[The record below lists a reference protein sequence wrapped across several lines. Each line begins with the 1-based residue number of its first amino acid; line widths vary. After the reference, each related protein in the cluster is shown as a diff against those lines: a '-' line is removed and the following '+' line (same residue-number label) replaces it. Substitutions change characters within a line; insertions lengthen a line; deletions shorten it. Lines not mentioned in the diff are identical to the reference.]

1 MGRNIYRQKGGQTW
15 WGRIW
20 VGGRELRRSLRTPD
34 EHEALLRVAE
44 WKRELRQQADEGPQP
59 TYKEAV
65 VLWGQTTLAGADS
78 EGLKPA
84 ARERYLQSARSL
96 DAHFRDAR
104 LKDIDKRA
112 IGAYVA
118 ERKRQGVTN
127 ATIRRDLTALSSIF
141 RASCAAGIWDENP
154 ARLWDRTVIRERRRV
169 FTPPTDEEI
178 EAVAAAAATPFGRL
192 IRFAAATGVRM
203 NEAVGLEWRDVRID
217 RGEVLLAR
225 TKTNRPRAIALRSPG
240 GDAMPVLT
248 GIPRHLR
255 SALVFWHG
263 DGERYRNASGSFRDL
278 VAGVR
283 ARQEG
288 VQRFRFHD
296 LRHAFAVRW
305 LVAGGDIYALS
316 RHLGHT
322 SVKTTEIYLAWL
334 HRHGDRQ
341 TPIGSAQMWG
351 REGGG
356 NVR

>member
-1 MGRNIYRQKGGQTW
+1 MASNIYKQKGGTTW

-20 VGGRELRRSLRTPD
+20 ISGRELRRSLRTDD

-44 WKRELRQQADEGPQP
+44 WKRELRQQAEDGPQP

-65 VLWGQTTLAGADS
+65 VLWGQTTLAGSDS

-84 ARERYLQSARSL
+84 ARKRYLLSARSL
-96 DAHFRDAR
+96 DLHFRDLR
-104 LKDIDKRA
+104 LKEIDKRA

-118 ERKRQGVTN
+118 QRKRQGVTN

-141 RASCAAGIWDENP
+141 RAACAAGLWDENP

-169 FTPPTDEEI
+169 FTPPTDAEI
-178 EAVAAAAATPFGRL
+178 ETVAAAATPAFGKL
-192 IRFAAATGVRM
+192 IRFAAATGVRL
-203 NEAVGLEWRDVRID
+203 NEAVGLEWRDVRAE
-217 RGEVLLAR
+217 RGEVVLSR
-225 TKTNRPRAIALRSPG
+225 TKTNRARVIALRSPG

-255 SALVFWHG
+255 SSLVFWHD
-263 DGERYRNASGSFRDL
+263 DGEHYQNASGSFREL
-278 VAGVR
+278 SAGVR
-283 ARQEG
+283 RRDEG
-288 VQRFRFHD
+288 FPRFRFHD

-305 LVAGGDIYALS
+305 LVSGGDLYALS

-322 SVKTTEIYLAWL
+322 SVKTTEVYLAWL
-334 HRHGDRQ
+334 HRHEDRQ
-341 TPIGSAQMWG
+341 NPTGLSQGWG
-351 REGGG
+351 RDAAR